1 MGNDMA
7 PKQTEPTE
15 PVPEG
20 LVLGS
25 SVPGTPVPDPLMP
38 DPLMPRTP
46 ASGESVSE
54 DPVSREPVSRAPAA
68 KDPVSKGR
76 ITIREVAERAGVS
89 TATTSRALSGNHP
102 VPAATRAR
110 VLRAARELDYVANAH
125 ARALVGGGRK
135 MAAVVVRQVTSPFYA
150 QVAEGVEAEAADR
163 GWLCVVG
170 ATGGDPQRE
179 MEFVRLMREEGA
191 RLVILVGGVVEDD
204 AYRSRVAQYAQALD
218 SSGARLV
225 LCGRPAPDP
234 GIPALVVE
242 FDNEA
247 GARAITGH
255 LLSAGHRRI
264 AFLGGLPGNT
274 ALDARVA
281 GYRAALA
288 EHGLPPE
295 AARVVDCGLGRPAG
309 LRAMTELLKET
320 REFTAVF
327 AGDDMVAAGV
337 LRAIADRG
345 LSVPD
350 DISVVGYNDIPLAED
365 FNPPLTTVR
374 TPAEELG
381 RAAVRIALRDP
392 ERGAGSHHL
401 LGTHIVVRRSV
412 AAPRRPS

>member
-1 MGNDMA
+1 M
-7 PKQTEPTE
+7 
-15 PVPEG
+15 
-20 LVLGS
+20 
-25 SVPGTPVPDPLMP
+25 
-38 DPLMPRTP
+38 
-46 ASGESVSE
+46 
-54 DPVSREPVSRAPAA
+54 AA
-68 KDPVSKGR
+68 KGR
-76 ITIREVAERAGVS
+76 VTIREVAERAGVS
-89 TATTSRALSGNHP
+89 VATVSRVLSGNYP
-102 VPAATRAR
+102 VPPATRTR
-110 VLRAARELDYVANAH
+110 VLNAARALDYVANAH
-125 ARALVGGGRK
+125 ARALVGAGRK
-135 MAAVVVRQVTSPFYA
+135 MVAVVLRQVTSPFYA
-150 QVAEGVEAEAADR
+150 QVAEGVEAEAAER

-179 MEFVRLMREEGA
+179 MDFVQLMREEGA
-191 RLVILVGGVVEDD
+191 GLVILVGGVVEDD
-204 AYRSRVAQYAQALD
+204 AYRERVAHYAQALD

-234 GIPALVVE
+234 DIPALVVE

-295 AARVVDCGLGRPAG
+295 AAHVVDCGLGRAAG
-309 LRAMTELLKET
+309 HRAMTELLKT
-320 REFTAVF
+320 ADKTTGEFTAVF
-327 AGDDMVAAGV
+327 AGDDMVAAGA
-337 LRAIADRG
+337 LRAIADAG
-345 LSVPD
+345 LRVPG

-365 FNPPLTTVR
+365 FSPPLTTVR

-392 ERGAGSHHL
+392 EHAAGAHHL
-401 LGTHIVVRRSV
+401 LGTHIVVRDSV
-412 AAPRRPS
+412 SPPPPGRADG

>member
-1 MGNDMA
+1 MGNDM
-7 PKQTEPTE
+7 
-15 PVPEG
+15 
-20 LVLGS
+20 
-25 SVPGTPVPDPLMP
+25 
-38 DPLMPRTP
+38 
-46 ASGESVSE
+46 
-54 DPVSREPVSRAPAA
+54 
-68 KDPVSKGR
+68 VSKGR
-76 ITIREVAERAGVS
+76 VTIREVAERAGVS
-89 TATTSRALSGNHP
+89 TATASRALSGNHP

-110 VLRAARELDYVANAH
+110 VLRAARDLDYVANAH

-170 ATGGDPQRE
+170 ATGGAAQRE
-179 MEFVRLMREEGA
+179 MEFVQLMREEGA

-204 AYRSRVAQYAQALD
+204 AYRERVAHYAHALD

-234 GIPALVVE
+234 EIPALVVE

-247 GARAITGH
+247 GARAITAH

-264 AFLGGLPGNT
+264 VFLGGLPGNT

-295 AARVVDCGLGRPAG
+295 AAHVVDCGLGRAAG
-309 LRAMTELLKET
+309 HRAMTELLKAG

-327 AGDDMVAAGV
+327 AGDDMVAAGA
-337 LRAIADRG
+337 LRAIADAG
-345 LSVPD
+345 LRVPG

-392 ERGAGSHHL
+392 EHAAGAHHL
-401 LGTHIVVRRSV
+401 LGTHIVVRDSV
-412 AAPRRPS
+412 GAPPPGRAL

>member
-1 MGNDMA
+1 MGSDMTA
-7 PKQTEPTE
+7 
-15 PVPEG
+15 
-20 LVLGS
+20 
-25 SVPGTPVPDPLMP
+25 
-38 DPLMPRTP
+38 
-46 ASGESVSE
+46 
-54 DPVSREPVSRAPAA
+54 
-68 KDPVSKGR
+68 SKGR
-76 ITIREVAERAGVS
+76 VTIREVAERAGVS
-89 TATTSRALSGNHP
+89 VATVSRVLSGNYP
-102 VPAATRAR
+102 VPPTTRTR
-110 VLRAARELDYVANAH
+110 VLRAARDLDYVANAH

-135 MAAVVVRQVTSPFYA
+135 MVAVVLRQVTSPFYA
-150 QVAEGVEAEAADR
+150 QVAEGVEAEAAAR
-163 GWLCVVG
+163 GWLCLVG
-170 ATGGDPQRE
+170 TTGGDPARE
-179 MEFVRLMREEGA
+179 LEFVQLMREEGA

-204 AYRSRVAQYAQALD
+204 AYRERVARYAQALD
-218 SSGARLV
+218 ASGARLV

-264 AFLGGLPGNT
+264 VFLGGLPGNT

-288 EHGLPPE
+288 EHGLPDR
-295 AARVVDCGLGRPAG
+295 AAHVIDSGLGRAAG
-309 LRAMTELLKET
+309 HRAMTELLKTT

-327 AGDDMVAAGV
+327 AGDDMVAAGA
-337 LRAIADRG
+337 LRAIADAG
-345 LSVPD
+345 LRVPH

-392 ERGAGSHHL
+392 DHTAGTHHL
-401 LGTHIVVRRSV
+401 LGTHIVVRDSV
-412 AAPRRPS
+412 QPPPTDGGPTPV

>member
-1 MGNDMA
+1 M
-7 PKQTEPTE
+7 
-15 PVPEG
+15 
-20 LVLGS
+20 
-25 SVPGTPVPDPLMP
+25 
-38 DPLMPRTP
+38 
-46 ASGESVSE
+46 
-54 DPVSREPVSRAPAA
+54 AA
-68 KDPVSKGR
+68 KGR
-76 ITIREVAERAGVS
+76 VTIREVAERAGVS
-89 TATTSRALSGNHP
+89 VATVSRVLSGNYP
-102 VPAATRAR
+102 VPSATRNR
-110 VLRAARELDYVANAH
+110 VMRAARALDYVANAH

-135 MAAVVVRQVTSPFYA
+135 MVAVVLRQVTSPFYA
-150 QVAEGVEAEAADR
+150 QVAEGVEAEAAER

-170 ATGGDPQRE
+170 ATAGDPQRE
-179 MEFVRLMREEGA
+179 MDFVQLMREEGA

-204 AYRSRVAQYAQALD
+204 AYRERVAHYAHALD
-218 SSGARLV
+218 ASGARLV

-234 GIPALVVE
+234 DLPALVVE

-295 AARVVDCGLGRPAG
+295 AAHVVDCGLGRAAG
-309 LRAMTELLKET
+309 HRAMTELLKNTEDT
-320 REFTAVF
+320 GAVEVTGITGGTGGFTAVF
-327 AGDDMVAAGV
+327 AGDDMVAAGA
-337 LRAIADRG
+337 LRAIADAG
-345 LSVPD
+345 LRVPD

-365 FNPPLTTVR
+365 FSPPLTTVR

-392 ERGAGSHHL
+392 EHAAGAHHL
-401 LGTHIVVRRSV
+401 LGTHIVVRDSV
-412 AAPRRPS
+412 SPPRRGAPPSDGGSAPV